1 MEELQARHRKEQREL
16 QGLITQ
22 KKKSAPKKLRKGVND
37 ECAKLE
43 AELRERQ
50 ENEIA
55 ELGGEDGANQLS
67 DSDSEEEQQE
77 ELETPAKTNDRNTDR
92 ITNGVSSLVVDDEH
106 EGSSAQP
113 AGGKKRNRQKERLA
127 RRAAERDEEV
137 AKAAEEAANMP
148 DPRAKEQE
156 IMETA
161 MKAKGLLMIPIRAD
175 GHCLYSAVADQL
187 KARQIGLYP
196 RIRPDV
202 VNGEEP
208 YRTVRRTTAA
218 YITENKDDF
227 EPFLEE
233 PLDTYVRKV
242 GETAEWG
249 GQLELTALAKAYEVD
264 IGVLDGNGG
273 VHDIE
278 GSKEKDDESNKIWLA
293 YYRHGFGL
301 GEHYN
306 SLRKAG

>member
-22 KKKSAPKKLRKGVND
+22 KKKSASKKLRKGVND

-43 AELRERQ
+43 AELGERQ
-50 ENEIA
+50 GNEIA
-55 ELGGEDGANQLS
+55 ELGGGAADQA
-67 DSDSEEEQQE
+67 SDSEEGEQE
-77 ELETPAKTNDRNTDR
+77 ELEKPAKTNGAPTDT
-92 ITNGVSSLVVDDEH
+92 ITNGVSSLVVEDDH
-106 EGSSAQP
+106 EDSPTQP

-127 RRAAERDEEV
+127 RRAAEREEEV
-137 AKAAEEAANMP
+137 AKATKEAANMP
-148 DPRAKEQE
+148 DLRAKEQE
-156 IMETA
+156 IMEKA
-161 MKAKGLLMIPIRAD
+161 MKAKGLHMKAIRAD

-187 KARQIGLYP
+187 NERQIGLRP

-202 VNGEEP
+202 VQGEEP

-218 YITENKDDF
+218 YIAQNKDDF

-233 PLDTYVRKV
+233 SLDTYVRKV

-249 GQLELTALAKAYEVD
+249 GQLELTALAKVYEVD

-273 VHDIE
+273 VHEID
-278 GSKEKDDESNKIWLA
+278 GSKEKDDKSRKIWLA

-306 SLRKAG
+306 SLRKVE